1 MKKMRL
7 SAAGRPA
14 TGFRRSPDPLVF
26 IAANLHLLPVPSLD
40 EISLYTAHPAS
51 GLWRLAGQGGRNGD
65 PPPYWAYRW
74 AGGTVLARHILT
86 HPETVAGRRI
96 LDLGT
101 GSGIVAIAA
110 MKSGAAHALAADTD
124 PNAIAAARLNA
135 AANGVEIETVHADLL
150 DADAPAVELI
160 LAGDLFYDE
169 MLAGRVMDFLDRC
182 RASGIEALIGDP
194 GRAPLPRERLRL
206 VAEYA
211 VADFGDAAGRAG
223 VSGVFSVRE
232 R

>member
-1 MKKMRL
+1 MKRPPAREQTET
-7 SAAGRPA
+7 AAFIRA
-14 TGFRRSPDPLVF
+14 NLPLVPVASLPE
-26 IAANLHLLPVPSLD
+26 IHLHAAVPS
-40 EISLYTAHPAS
+40 S
-51 GLWRLAGQGGRNGD
+51 GLSRLAGDRG

-74 AGGTVLARHILT
+74 AGGTVLARHVLT
-86 HPETVAGRRI
+86 RPETVAGRRI

-110 MKSGAAHALAADTD
+110 MKSGAAHALAADSD
-124 PNAIAAARLNA
+124 PNAIAAAGLNA
-135 AANGVEIETVHADLL
+135 AANGVAIETVHADLL
-150 DADAPAVELI
+150 NADPPDVDLV
-160 LAGDLFYDE
+160 LVGDLFYEE
-169 MLAGRVMDFLDRC
+169 MLAGRVIDFLDRC

-211 VADFGDAAGRAG
+211 VADFGDVAGRAG
-223 VSGVFSVRE
+223 VSGVFSLRE